1 MPLSAAQHAEII
13 RTHWPLLWPMSTT
26 RRMQVLDELIADHEQ
41 ENDLRLVDAAM
52 NVEAGLRPA
61 DELDFANLEF

>member
-1 MPLSAAQHAEII
+1 MPLTASQHADII
-13 RTHWPLLWPMSTT
+13 KQHWPLLWPMSTA

-52 NVEAGLRPA
+52 NVEAGLRSA
-61 DELDFANLEF
+61 GELDFANLEF